1 MFITGASGMLGTHL
15 AYNLLKKGESI
26 TALKRSSTDL
36 SSMKNIFAYYEKGDN
51 SLFEKIE
58 WIDGDI
64 LDFYILDDIISK
76 HKQVYHTAAFVSFHK
91 QDHSKIRDIN
101 IHGTENIV
109 AACIKHK
116 SRLVYSSSIA
126 ALGRSDGGG
135 ATTEKN
141 YRDSTFKSSV
151 YSESKFLAEQEVW
164 RGIAEGLDAVMVN
177 PSVIIGPGDW
187 NKSSAQLFKTV
198 ANGLKFYTNGSNGYI
213 DVRDIA
219 EVMYR
224 LMNSDITAERFILSA
239 ENVTYKR
246 LFETIAKELKVAPP
260 TILANKILSEISWRV
275 LGMWST
281 LSGNSPLITKET
293 AKSANSHYDYSSQKV
308 IDSLDYKF
316 ISFDQSVKHAAELYL
331 NM

>member
-15 AYNLLKKGESI
+15 AYNLLKKGESV
-26 TALKRSSTDL
+26 TALKRSTTDL
-36 SSMKNIFAYYEKGDN
+36 SAMKNIFAYYEKGDN
-51 SLFEKIE
+51 SLFERIE

-64 LDFYILDDIISK
+64 LDFYILDDIVSE
-76 HKQVYHTAAFVSFHK
+76 HKQVFHTAAFVSFHK
-91 QDHSKIRDIN
+91 QDHGKIRDIN
-101 IHGTENIV
+101 IHGTENVV
-109 AACIKHK
+109 AACIKHN

-126 ALGRSDGGG
+126 ALGRSDGGK
-135 ATTEKN
+135 ATTEKD

-219 EVMYR
+219 EVMHR
-224 LMNSDITAERFILSA
+224 LMNSDIAAERYILSA
-239 ENVTYKR
+239 ENVSYKR
-246 LFETIAKELKVAPP
+246 LFETIAKELKVKPP
-260 TILANKILSEISWRV
+260 SILANKFLSEVSWRV
-275 LGMWST
+275 LGIWSVI
-281 LSGNSPLITKET
+281 SGNSPLITKET
-293 AKSANSHYDYSSQKV
+293 AKSANSNYDYSSQKI
-308 IDSLDYKF
+308 IDTFDYTF
-316 ISFDQSVKHAAELYL
+316 IGFDQSVKHAADLYL